1 MTKKIEHE
9 KNEFDTGAE
18 IRRIRGDLS
27 QQAFAELLGVAGLTI
42 IRYERN
48 ERVPDADFLFKLN
61 LLFGVDPTRVVLGR
75 ESVHIRDPN
84 EIALLNDYRALP
96 AEDKRTIER
105 MVQLAA
111 QSARTKKKK

>member
-1 MTKKIEHE
+1 MKKKPEQE
-9 KNEFDTGAE
+9 KNPFDTGAE

-48 ERVPDADFLFKLN
+48 ERVPDAEFLFKLN

-75 ESVHIRDPN
+75 ESVHVQDPN
-84 EIALLNDYRALP
+84 EMALLNDYRALP
-96 AEDKRTIER
+96 DEDKRTIER

-111 QSARTKKKK
+111 QSANAKKQ